1 MMVSLADAPRHNETG
16 QPRNR
21 CGAEPVQGP
30 SDCTRDGGAATER
43 GLWAM
48 HTEQGGSIGRAYSKA
63 AAVTG
68 GAPISPSADAVLIS
82 TDSKEAGLWL
92 WQGEAPPPP
101 SLSGPKSRDQQI
113 LRRIMPAAG
122 WAGWIALPTGLALT
136 LIAISMMPH
145 PDRPVSAD
153 RPAVALS
160 SAPSPTVAPSS
171 APSSTV
177 AGPIVAT
184 RPVELTEAQ
193 LDQVRVPSA
202 PAAKITARGPEQ
214 RMTKSP
220 AQHKSSRAVR
230 KARASHVRKGPPVP
244 IPEVLTPPP
253 MTWHGGGY

>member
-48 HTEQGGSIGRAYSKA
+48 HTEQGGSS
-63 AAVTG
+63 
-68 GAPISPSADAVLIS
+68 
-82 TDSKEAGLWL
+82 
-92 WQGEAPPPP
+92 EAPPPP

-177 AGPIVAT
+177 ARPIVAI

-202 PAAKITARGPEQ
+202 PAAKITTRGPEP
-214 RMTKSP
+214 RMAKWR
-220 AQHKSSRAVR
+220 AQLKSSRTAR
-230 KARASHVRKGPPVP
+230 KNHASHVRRGPPVP
-244 IPEVLTPPP
+244 MVRVLTPPP
-253 MTWHGGGY
+253 MTSHGGGY

>member
-1 MMVSLADAPRHNETG
+1 MHRATTRRSSLETG
-16 QPRNR
+16 
-21 CGAEPVQGP
+21 AALSP
-30 SDCTRDGGAATER
+30 SRGRRTARGMVATER

-48 HTEQGGSIGRAYSKA
+48 HTEQGGSS
-63 AAVTG
+63 
-68 GAPISPSADAVLIS
+68 
-82 TDSKEAGLWL
+82 
-92 WQGEAPPPP
+92 EAPPPP

-177 AGPIVAT
+177 ARPIVAT

-202 PAAKITARGPEQ
+202 PAAKITTRGPEP
-214 RMTKSP
+214 RMAKWR
-220 AQHKSSRAVR
+220 AQLKSSRTAR
-230 KARASHVRKGPPVP
+230 KNHASHVRRGPPVP
-244 IPEVLTPPP
+244 VVRVLTPPP
-253 MTWHGGGY
+253 MTSHGGGY